1 MKDLANQAYY
11 LKPEII
17 KFLLAENLALKIL
30 LHDKGIITAEEFAN
44 YQQKS
49 MSILEEKVNQ
59 EIEDWKK
66 KHPKE
71 AQIMDS
77 MDKISSRLEVPV
89 VS

>member
-49 MSILEEKVNQ
+49 MSILEDKVNQ
-59 EIEDWKK
+59 EIDDWKK
-66 KHPKE
+66 KHPEQAK
-71 AQIMDS
+71 IMED
-77 MDKISSRLEVPV
+77 MEKLSSHLEGPAA
-89 VS
+89 S